1 MAVSGDLA
9 LTSLADILQ
18 LYAGRNETVAIR
30 LESPLGTEFGGT
42 LFLEAGEVVHAALGE
57 FAGTLALKAA
67 LRMRS
72 GRFTVD
78 RGVKSGR
85 RTITDPLRKLLMDAH
100 EEGAFDAVL
109 SSPDE
114 EIAMANF
121 KDVPAAKK
129 PTSLPPRS
137 GPGSRPPLPPGDEPV
152 APMAETEP
160 PPLAPTLP
168 PPPPSRRGLLAVI
181 GASAVVVTVVIL
193 AVALPKKGE
202 EPVPAVAPPVKAAPP
217 APPPEPPPYIFGM
230 VAPLS
235 GPAKEL
241 GRQMRTGVE
250 VAFAAANEAGGIE
263 GRKLKLIALDDGYEP
278 ARTLA
283 AMKELV
289 EKHHVQGFVGNV
301 GTPTAAVAVP
311 YALEQKLLFFGAF
324 TGAPLLRKEPPD
336 RYVFNYRA
344 SYAEETAATVKYLV
358 EVRRVK
364 PEQIAVFA
372 QKDSYGDA
380 GFEGVVRTLRIG
392 YQRDPQKVL
401 RVGYERNS
409 IDVQPAAEELAA
421 QRSSIRAIVMVA
433 TYRAAAKFIEK
444 LREKGG
450 DQIVT
455 NVSFVGST
463 ALSEELAQLGPK
475 FVTGVIVTQV
485 VPLPDS
491 GATALLR
498 YREQLARY
506 ALGEKPDFVS
516 LEGYVAASILV
527 ESLKRAG
534 KEAGTEQIVDVL
546 EQLKGLDLGFGAPFA
561 FGLSQHQAS
570 HKVWGTVLDEKG
582 RYQQIELD

>member
-18 LYAGRNETVAIR
+18 LYAGRNETVAIK
-30 LESPLGTEFGGT
+30 LESPLGPEYGGT
-42 LFLEAGEVVHAALGE
+42 LFLEAGEVVHASLAE
-57 FAGTLALKAA
+57 FAGPLALKAA
-67 LRMRS
+67 LRMRQ
-72 GRFTVD
+72 GRFTVE

-100 EEGAFDAVL
+100 EEGAFDVGP
-109 SSPDE
+109 SSPE
-114 EIAMANF
+114 EDPAMANF
-121 KDVPAAKK
+121 KDIPPPKK

-137 GPGSRPPLPPGDEPV
+137 GPGSRPPLPPGDEV
-152 APMAETEP
+152 VTAPIAKTEP
-160 PPLAPTLP
+160 PPLDPTLP
-168 PPPPSRRGLLAVI
+168 PPPRSRRGLVAVI
-181 GASAVVVTVVIL
+181 AASAVIATVVVL
-193 AVALPKKGE
+193 VFALPKKAE
-202 EPVPAVAPPVKAAPP
+202 EPALAPTVKAAPP
-217 APPPEPPPYIFGM
+217 APPPELPPFTFGM
-230 VAPLS
+230 VAPLT

-241 GRQMRTGVE
+241 GRQMRTGIE
-250 VAFAAANEAGGIE
+250 VAFAVANEGGGVA
-263 GRKLKLIALDDGYEP
+263 GRKIKLVALDDGYEP

-289 EKHHVQGFVGNV
+289 EKHHVLGFIGNV

-311 YALEQKLLFFGAF
+311 YALEQKMLFFGAF

-336 RYVFNYRA
+336 RYVFNVRA

-380 GFEGVVRTLRIG
+380 GFEGVARTLRVG

-409 IDVQPAAEELAA
+409 IDVQAAVDEVMAN
-421 QRSSIRAIVMVA
+421 RNTVRAVVMVA
-433 TYRAAAKFIEK
+433 TYKAAAKFIEK

-450 DQIVT
+450 DQVVT

-463 ALSEELAQLGPK
+463 ALAEELTALGPK
-475 FVTGVIVTQV
+475 FVSGVIVTQV
-485 VPLPDS
+485 VPLPDA
-491 GATALLR
+491 GATSLMR
-498 YREQLARY
+498 YREQLAKY

-527 ESLKRAG
+527 ESLKHAG
-534 KEAGTEQIVDVL
+534 KDATSELIVDSL
-546 EQLKGLDLGFGAPFA
+546 EQLRNLDLGFGAPFA

-582 RYQQIELD
+582 RFQPIDLD